1 MGDAN
6 SKRDNLQNDEITL
19 GLLSA
24 VEEDSHI
31 TQRSIASELSIA
43 LGLTNAYLR
52 KCVDKGL
59 VKVQHVPK
67 KRYIYFLTPRGFAEK
82 ARLTAE
88 YFKSSFDF
96 FRKSRENCEALI
108 IKCTKRRFKRI
119 ILSDISEIAE
129 VAILSCLGTEVKI
142 VGIIGNLDKDF
153 SGIPIY
159 KNFKEAPKFDA
170 IFFTA
175 LNEPHKKYDELLKIF
190 KKSQILVPDL
200 LLIRLENMNQDWFQI
215 FTI

>member
-1 MGDAN
+1 
-6 SKRDNLQNDEITL
+6 
-19 GLLSA
+19 
-24 VEEDSHI
+24 
-31 TQRSIASELSIA
+31 
-43 LGLTNAYLR
+43 
-52 KCVDKGL
+52 
-59 VKVQHVPK
+59 
-67 KRYIYFLTPRGFAEK
+67 YFLTPRGFAEK

-96 FRKSRENCEALI
+96 FRKARENCEALI
-108 IKCTKRRFKRI
+108 IKCSKIGFKRI

-129 VAILSCLGTEVKI
+129 VAILSSLGTDVKI

-159 KNFKEAPKFDA
+159 KTFKETPKFDA

-175 LNEPHKKYDELLKIF
+175 LNEPHKRYDELLKIF

-200 LLIRLENMNQDWFQI
+200 LSIRLENKK
-215 FTI
+215 